1 MRTYIISVAGAA
13 VLSAVINMLS
23 PERWGKYIGVLT
35 GLVVAATIVR
45 PILSLADKDFFSDIQ
60 IKTDV
65 ASETGMDVFYSE
77 LRAELENRVA
87 GDIKERLLHEFG
99 TDSEVSVEARA
110 AKDGRISGIGRITV
124 HGGRL
129 DNAAAARLYDIYD
142 AEEVIINEHK
152 KVYKKTE

>member
-1 MRTYIISVAGAA
+1 MKGYIISVAGAA

-45 PILSLADKDFFSDIQ
+45 PALCLVENDIFSNMQ
-60 IKTDV
+60 IKTDAV
-65 ASETGMDVFYSE
+65 TEAGMDGFYSE
-77 LRAELENRVA
+77 LRAE
-87 GDIKERLLHEFG
+87 DIKERLLREFG
-99 TDSEVSVEARA
+99 TDCEVRVEART

-124 HGGRL
+124 NGGHL

-142 AEEVIINEHK
+142 AEEVTINDHK